1 MIQGWLRKGLW
12 VPYPPLGSCW
22 VSPVEPWKVCW
33 KRARARVLYLGGTFW
48 SRFLPGVNA
57 AGAALWLPTVRNS
70 AGHPGDWLLSYS
82 VTHTCLQRLGQGN
95 LGRKQREAQ
104 QGTFFFLSC
113 PEIQRAPALW
123 TSPFPCV
130 NQSCEVAC
138 FADLVGRQRLEA

>member
-104 QGTFFFLSC
+104 QGTFFFVLSRDSKSTC
-113 PEIQRAPALW
+113 TLDKSLPL
-123 TSPFPCV
+123 
-130 NQSCEVAC
+130 CEPVLRGGLFC
-138 FADLVGRQRLEA
+138 